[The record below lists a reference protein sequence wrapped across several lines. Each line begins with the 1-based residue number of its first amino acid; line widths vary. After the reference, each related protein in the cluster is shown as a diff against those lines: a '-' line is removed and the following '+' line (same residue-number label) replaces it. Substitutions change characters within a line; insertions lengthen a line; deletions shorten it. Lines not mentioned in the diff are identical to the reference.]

1 MRHSLLRSAAL
12 ISALAFST
20 SALRAQSSRVS
31 SRDEDSPRMPTQAI
45 SVNPFLPLFGFF
57 QGEYEHRVADN
68 ASIGISGAH
77 MKLDDLY
84 TSLDVK
90 LRLYPQERVLE
101 KLGLSAGL
109 GYGRVRTENPGYCDD
124 PLGPPDTPSCDQKRS
139 LSAPTFSVEAQY
151 QWLLGTNRATAVAI
165 GGGVKRFFLEE
176 RETSGVN
183 RVVPTLRLT
192 IGYAF

>member
-31 SRDEDSPRMPTQAI
+31 SRDEDSPRMPTQVI

-57 QGEYEHRVADN
+57 QGEYEHRLADN

-109 GYGRVRTENPGYCDD
+109 GYGRVRTE
-124 PLGPPDTPSCDQKRS
+124 TR
-139 LSAPTFSVEAQY
+139 
-151 QWLLGTNRATAVAI
+151 GTATI
-165 GGGVKRFFLEE
+165 RWD
-176 RETSGVN
+176 
-183 RVVPTLRLT
+183 RLT
-192 IGYAF
+192 LPHVTRNALCQPPRFPWRRSISGCLARIGQPPWRLAAV